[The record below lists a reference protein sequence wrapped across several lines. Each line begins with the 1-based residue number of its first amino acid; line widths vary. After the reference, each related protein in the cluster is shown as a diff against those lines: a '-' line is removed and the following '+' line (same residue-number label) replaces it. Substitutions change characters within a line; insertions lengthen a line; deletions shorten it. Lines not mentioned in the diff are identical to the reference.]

1 MQINGLPREE
11 HGHGR
16 SVPACRKAVG
26 IVLNQKH
33 IVLTQHR
40 CNLPAP
46 LLRHD
51 DAGRIRAGRHKI
63 DTLDVYLLML
73 LCERIRQ
80 HPVHIPLDGDEAD
93 VQLFC
98 KADEIRI
105 RIPVHRNS
113 IPCIKQRS
121 EYDCKCTLR
130 SGSKEEIRR
139 LCRERKTCKPA
150 ARSPRMTVLILFT
163 AKRKEPRCIPAAQD
177 LPRGIRKNLAK

>member
-11 HGHGR
+11 HGHGH

-46 LLRHD
+46 FLRHND
-51 DAGRIRAGRHKI
+51 TGRIRAGWHKI
-63 DTLDVYLLML
+63 DALDVYLLML

-80 HPVHIPLDGDEAD
+80 HPVHIPLDGDESD

-113 IPCIKQRS
+113 IPCIEQRS

-130 SGSKEEIRR
+130 ASSKKEIRR
-139 LCRERKTCKPA
+139 LRRERKTCKPA
-150 ARSPRMTVLILFT
+150 ACSPRMTLLILCT
-163 AKRKEPRCIPAAQD
+163 EKRKEVRCLPAAQD
-177 LPRGIRKNLAK
+177 LPCGICKNLAK